1 MIRNYF
7 KLLFGTRGTSRKL
20 NETYFLQRRNK
31 GKDLYPGEPHRVL
44 LGFPV
49 FVEHVRH
56 VQLISIIDF
65 GGVLSISAFC
75 VCGTNKLVNIILQG
89 TP

>member
-1 MIRNYF
+1 MF
-7 KLLFGTRGTSRKL
+7 
-20 NETYFLQRRNK
+20 
-31 GKDLYPGEPHRVL
+31 
-44 LGFPV
+44 
-49 FVEHVRH
+49 
-56 VQLISIIDF
+56 QLISIIDF